1 MAPRITALYDRLFVP
16 QVELVCPLKIPLHIQ
31 ETTSAR
37 ASRGQTNAACP
48 GKHTTRINNS
58 YLKKAAGGRAGQGPR
73 GRGALDAKDADWT
86 TDDGHPIQDR
96 PC

>member
-1 MAPRITALYDRLFVP
+1 MS
-16 QVELVCPLKIPLHIQ
+16 
-31 ETTSAR
+31 SAYVRGRHR

-58 YLKKAAGGRAGQGPR
+58 YLKKAAGGRAGQGTS
-73 GRGALDAKDADWT
+73 GALDAKDADWT

-96 PC
+96 PVRSPC